1 MSRNQSRSADWAL
14 RRVEGTM
21 KTRTPIKRIE
31 NGSNGTPTRTNR
43 DRSAQAGARSFLPL
57 LSADAAR
64 DYAGHRERY
73 LSTNNP
79 LLLHLKTAGRFERIL
94 KTKILCIDTNRC
106 ARRGDAFDLLSSMHD
121 LRRDDCTYVNLSV
134 HTVTAT
140 V

>member
-1 MSRNQSRSADWAL
+1 MFVAHAPLLECSRDTKAAPVPAPD
-14 RRVEGTM
+14 
-21 KTRTPIKRIE
+21 P
-31 NGSNGTPTRTNR
+31 R
-43 DRSAQAGARSFLPL
+43 DARL

-94 KTKILCIDTNRC
+94 KTKMLRIDTNRC

-134 HTVTAT
+134 HTVPAT